1 MRISDWSSDVCS
13 SDLAAI
19 SRGLGSQGA
28 GQGSNRKCGQRSVGR
43 IHQPPRSS
51 ACITRNFSMS
61 YVMFLVT
68 QILGG
73 VILYFT
79 YRGVFDL
86 LTAFITVILMFGLQ
100 FHVMV
105 RKPDGTRS
113 EELTSELQS
122 LLRTSY
128 ALFCLKKKKKKLQK

>member
-1 MRISDWSSDVCS
+1 
-13 SDLAAI
+13 
-19 SRGLGSQGA
+19 
-28 GQGSNRKCGQRSVGR
+28 
-43 IHQPPRSS
+43 
-51 ACITRNFSMS
+51 MS

-86 LTAFITVILMFGLQ
+86 LTAFITVILMVGLQ

-105 RKPDGTRS
+105 RKPDGTSIRMACFTSALWMAALLSGRLFLEFRGWRS
-113 EELTSELQS
+113 EERRVGTEFVGTCRSRWS
-122 LLRTSY
+122 PDH
-128 ALFCLKKKKKKLQK
+128 

>member
-86 LTAFITVILMFGLQ
+86 LTAFITVLLMVGLQ

-105 RKPDGTRS
+105 RKPDGTSIRQIGRAS
-113 EELTSELQS
+113 CRERECSDV
-122 LLRTSY
+122 
-128 ALFCLKKKKKKLQK
+128 

>member
-1 MRISDWSSDVCS
+1 
-13 SDLAAI
+13 
-19 SRGLGSQGA
+19 
-28 GQGSNRKCGQRSVGR
+28 
-43 IHQPPRSS
+43 
-51 ACITRNFSMS
+51 MS

-86 LTAFITVILMFGLQ
+86 LTAFITVILMVGLQ

-105 RKPDGTRS
+105 RKPDGTSIRMACF
-113 EELTSELQS
+113 TSALWMAALLSGRLLLEFRGWSVSLAAFVVFLITAGAAGETTYA
-122 LLRTSY
+122 LLRDRKSTRLNSSH
-128 ALFCLKKKKKKLQK
+128 